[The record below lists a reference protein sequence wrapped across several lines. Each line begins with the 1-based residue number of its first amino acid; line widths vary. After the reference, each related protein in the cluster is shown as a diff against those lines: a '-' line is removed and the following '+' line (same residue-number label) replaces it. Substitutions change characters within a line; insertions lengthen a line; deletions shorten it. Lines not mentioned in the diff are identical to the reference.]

1 MYGSSLTVRHTVLS
15 EPAEVWWA
23 GFRSDTY
30 QLQQAGWE
38 IAAEQ
43 DVMYDRI
50 RLLLRHRDMKLYA
63 LTNECEY
70 HFRDM
75 YQQPGR
81 RLTFKVVAASPNFQ
95 VQCVPSRVDFS
106 NFQQIDAK
114 PQWAEIEIKSIEDF
128 KIFATPLART
138 EEIIVE
144 PQTVSAMLEKI
155 REMQAPEQARLRAK
169 QRLEASREGLR
180 GDAVPRQRF
189 HAQIISIEDHRLA
202 A

>member
-1 MYGSSLTVRHTVLS
+1 MLQVRHTVLS

-30 QLQQAGWE
+30 RLQQQGWE
-38 IAAEQ
+38 IAAHE

-50 RLLLRHRDMKLYA
+50 RLLLRHRDMRLHA
-63 LTNECEY
+63 LTNEVSY
-70 HFRDM
+70 QFREM
-75 YQQPGR
+75 HETR
-81 RLTFKVVAASPNFQ
+81 RRPLEFHVVMAAPKFQ
-95 VQCVPSRVDFS
+95 IQNIGPVDFAA
-106 NFQQIDAK
+106 FRQIDAQ
-114 PQWAEIEIKSIEDF
+114 PQFAEIQVKSLDDF

-144 PQTVSAMLEKI
+144 PQTVAAMLERI

-169 QRLEASREGLR
+169 QRQEASRSGLAV
-180 GDAVPRQRF
+180 GDAVPRQKF
-189 HAQIISIEDHRLA
+189 HAQIISLEEHRLA